1 MKPFADLLEALVLT
15 PSRNAKL
22 ALLTDYFRRVP
33 DPDRGWALACIA
45 GSLDLRNAT
54 ASGLRT
60 MVEERVDPALF
71 RLSYDYVGDL
81 AETVALIWPPTEKP
95 APLRLSDVVE
105 TLQSATRPQAQKHI
119 AGWLDRLNAS
129 ERLALI
135 KLATGGLRV
144 GVSERLAKTAL
155 AAMQDDPDATLS
167 QIEEMWH
174 GLEAPFT
181 SLFAWL
187 DGSAPMPQVDLR
199 LAFRPVMLAHPLDG
213 GLYSAD
219 ERKAGLHEQ
228 EDSPEWTLQRLNA
241 KLDPADYSA
250 EWKWDGIRVQAI
262 SLDGERRLYT
272 RMGEEISGSFPDV
285 IANMNFEGVADG
297 ELLVARPTPEAL
309 DIAPFAD
316 LQKRLGRKSPGAKT
330 LRDNPA
336 HIRLYDLLHDGE
348 EDIRPWSFDQRRAR
362 LDTWFPAQPVLSGV
376 DLSPIV
382 AFDTWEA
389 LAAIRATS
397 RDAGE
402 EGLMLKR
409 LDSSYVGGRPTG
421 PWWKW
426 KRDPL
431 SADCVVMYAQR
442 GHGKRSSYYSD
453 FTFGCW
459 RDGPEGTEL
468 TPVGKAY
475 SGFTDK
481 ELAKLDKW
489 VRDNTTERFGPVR
502 AVKRGLVFEVS
513 FDAVQR
519 SARHK
524 SGIAM
529 RFPRIKRIRWDKPVH
544 EADHVTAL
552 ENMIVGTPTKP
563 AD

>member
-1 MKPFADLLEALVLT
+1 MKAFADLLEALVLT

-22 ALLTDYFRRVP
+22 ALLTDYFRRTP
-33 DPDRGWALACIA
+33 DPDRGWALACLA
-45 GSLDLRNAT
+45 GSLELRNAT
-54 ASGLRT
+54 ASGLRAL
-60 MVEERVDPALF
+60 VEERVDATLF
-71 RLSYDYVGDL
+71 RLSYDFVGDL
-81 AETVALIWPPTEKP
+81 AETIALIWPEGTSGS
-95 APLRLSDVVE
+95 LRLSKVVE
-105 TLQSATRPQAQKHI
+105 TLQGATRDQARHHI
-119 AGWLDRLNAS
+119 EGWLDGLNAS

-155 AAMQDDPDATLS
+155 AAMHEDPEATLS

-174 GLEAPFT
+174 GLEAPYV

-187 DGSAPMPQVDLR
+187 DGRAPMPEVDLR
-199 LAFRPVMLAHPLDG
+199 LAFRPVMLAHPLDS

-219 ERKAGLHEQ
+219 ERKAGLHEE
-228 EDSPEWTLQRLNA
+228 EDSAGWTLQRLSA
-241 KLDPADYSA
+241 KLDPKEHNA

-272 RMGEEISGSFPDV
+272 RMGEDIGRSFPDV
-285 IANMNFEGVADG
+285 LANMTFEGVADG
-297 ELLVARPTPEAL
+297 ELLIAHARDKEL
-309 DIAPFAD
+309 VIAPFAD

-330 LRDNPA
+330 LRGNPA
-336 HIRLYDLLHDGE
+336 HIRLYDLLHDGDA
-348 EDIRPWSFDQRRAR
+348 DIRTLSFAERRAK
-362 LDTWFPAQPVLSGV
+362 LDAWYPAQPILTGI

-382 AFDTWEA
+382 AFETWEA
-389 LAAIRATS
+389 LAAIRDTA
-397 RDAGE
+397 RDAGQ

-409 LDSSYVGGRPTG
+409 LDTSYVGGRPTG
-421 PWWKW
+421 AWWKW

-442 GHGKRSSYYSD
+442 GHGRRSSYYSD

-459 RDGPEGTEL
+459 RDGPDGTEL

-475 SGFTDK
+475 SGFTDA
-481 ELAKLDKW
+481 ELVRLDKW

-502 AVKRGLVFEVS
+502 AVARGLVFEVS

-519 SARHK
+519 STRHK
-524 SGIAM
+524 SGVAM

-544 EADHVTAL
+544 EADTVETL
-552 ENMIVGTPTKP
+552 GSMIVT
-563 AD
+563 

>member
-22 ALLTDYFRRVP
+22 ALLTEYFRRAP
-33 DPDRGWALACIA
+33 DPDRGWALACIT
-45 GSLDLRNAT
+45 GSLALRNAT

-60 MVEERVDPALF
+60 VVEERVDPALF
-71 RLSYDYVGDL
+71 RLSYDFVGDL
-81 AETVALIWPPTEKP
+81 AETVALIWPEGETG
-95 APLRLSDVVE
+95 APLRLSETVE
-105 TLQSATRPQAQKHI
+105 TLQSATRAQAGKHI
-119 AGWLDRLNAS
+119 EGWLDRLDAS

-155 AAMQDDPDATLS
+155 AAMSEDPEATLS
-167 QIEEMWH
+167 RIEEMWH
-174 GLEAPFT
+174 GLEPPYV

-187 DGSAPMPQVDLR
+187 GGIAPMPQVDLR

-213 GLYSAD
+213 RLYSAD

-228 EDSPEWTLQRLNA
+228 DGSAEWSLQRLNA
-241 KLDPADYSA
+241 KLDPAEHSA

-262 SLDGERRLYT
+262 SLDGQRRLYT
-272 RMGEEISGSFPDV
+272 RMGEDIGHSFPDV
-285 IANMNFEGVADG
+285 IANMTFNGVADG
-297 ELLVARPTPEAL
+297 ELLVARTGEDGL
-309 DIAPFAD
+309 VIAPFAD

-348 EDIRPWSFDQRRAR
+348 DDIRPLTFNQRRSR
-362 LDTWFPAQPVLSGV
+362 LDAWFPAQSILSGV

-382 AFDTWEA
+382 PFETWED

-397 RDAGE
+397 RDTGQ

-409 LDSSYVGGRPTG
+409 LDSPYVGGRPTG

-442 GHGKRSSYYSD
+442 GHGRRSSYYSD

-459 RDGPEGTEL
+459 REGPEGTEL

-475 SGFTDK
+475 SGFTDV

-513 FDAVQR
+513 FDAVQH
-519 SARHK
+519 STRHK

-544 EADHVTAL
+544 EADRVETL
-552 ENMIVGTPTKP
+552 QNMIGE
-563 AD
+563 

>member
-22 ALLTDYFRRVP
+22 ALLTEYFRRTP

-45 GSLDLRNAT
+45 GSLELRNAT
-54 ASGLRT
+54 ASGLRGL
-60 MVEERVDPALF
+60 VEERVDPTLF
-71 RLSYDYVGDL
+71 RLSYDFVGDL
-81 AETVALIWPPTEKP
+81 AETIALIWPEAANET
-95 APLRLSDVVE
+95 LRLSEVVE
-105 TLQSATRPQAQKHI
+105 TLQGATREQARKHI
-119 AGWLDRLNAS
+119 EGWLDRLGAS

-155 AAMQDDPDATLS
+155 APMRDDTEQTLS
-167 QIEEMWH
+167 HIEEMWH
-174 GLEAPFT
+174 GLEPPYI

-187 DGSAPMPQVDLR
+187 DGTAPMPEVDLR

-213 GLYSAD
+213 GLYSAE

-228 EDSPEWTLQRLNA
+228 DGAADWSLQRLKA
-241 KLDPADYSA
+241 KLDPKEHSA
-250 EWKWDGIRVQAI
+250 EWKWDGVRVQAI
-262 SLDGERRLYT
+262 SLEGERRLYT
-272 RMGEEISGSFPDV
+272 RMGEDIGGSFPDI
-285 IANMNFEGVADG
+285 IANMTFNGVADG
-297 ELLVARPTPEAL
+297 ELLVARMTDDGPAV
-309 DIAPFAD
+309 APFAD

-330 LRDNPA
+330 LREFPA
-336 HIRLYDLLHDGE
+336 HIRLYDLLHDGA
-348 EDIRPWSFDQRRAR
+348 EDIRALPFAERRAK
-362 LDTWFPAQPVLSGV
+362 LDAWFLKQPILGGI
-376 DLSPIV
+376 DLSPLV
-382 AFDTWEA
+382 PFATWEA

-397 RDAGE
+397 RDAGQ

-409 LDSSYVGGRPTG
+409 LDSAYVGGRPTG

-442 GHGKRSSYYSD
+442 GHGRRSSYYSD

-459 RDGPEGTEL
+459 RDGPEGIEL
-468 TPVGKAY
+468 APVGKAY
-475 SGFTDK
+475 SGFTDA

-519 SARHK
+519 STRHK

-544 EADHVTAL
+544 EADKLSAL
-552 ENMIVGTPTKP
+552 EAMVEN
-563 AD
+563 